1 MLFFWPIRIFILCN
15 YAFDAS
21 ITTVRTLDPTARK
34 IMLVLHFFPC
44 RVWIETAESEVEN
57 VSIRV
62 GITDGNR
69 EFFERFHTAMR
80 EQYPD
85 EIEVYLFPTLSKAL
99 KAVDRFRVRVV
110 LIEPE
115 GLSPSDLP
123 TGGLPKKAYFARL
136 ADRKQDEKDWQNAP
150 SQTEKGPFGDIPVLC
165 RFRSV
170 AEWHDII
177 VREASAL
184 PEAADKAHDSGTP
197 GGAGSGKKSDCRVV
211 LFTSAAGGTGT
222 STAARGFAEC
232 CQRHKR
238 RVLYLDLQTFPDR
251 QAERTEELF
260 TMEDVL
266 LSIRGRRYA
275 PDAVLERALQ
285 SDDEGLITILPPQ
298 NPAALFDMTGEEIAV
313 ILDLVKESHRCT
325 VIVLDLGFDATERIV
340 LPYLTADYVV
350 LVSNGTHIANR
361 KTKQLMELLP
371 AMCTEDPIAL
381 YEKTCLLYNR
391 FRRGQSRVL
400 QTEAL
405 IKLGGIGELDV
416 PDPRD
421 LEAELAVA
429 PAMERLYE
437 RLTRQGG

>member
-1 MLFFWPIRIFILCN
+1 MW
-15 YAFDAS
+15 
-21 ITTVRTLDPTARK
+21 V
-34 IMLVLHFFPC
+34 
-44 RVWIETAESEVEN
+44 ETAESGVET

-62 GITDGNR
+62 GVTDGNR
-69 EFFERFHTAMR
+69 EFFERFHAAMKA
-80 EQYPD
+80 EYHD

-110 LIEPE
+110 LLEP
-115 GLSPSDLP
+115 GSLATADVPD
-123 TGGLPKKAYFARL
+123 GGLPKNAYFVRL
-136 ADRKQDEKDWQNAP
+136 ADRKQDEKDWQNRGP
-150 SQTEKGPFGDIPVLC
+150 ETGDEPFGDVPVLC

-184 PEAADKAHDSGTP
+184 PEAADKAVAEGTQ
-197 GGAGSGKKSDCRVV
+197 GGAAPGKKPDCKVV

-222 STAARGFAEC
+222 STAARGFVEC
-232 CQRHKR
+232 CQRHNR

-251 QAERTEELF
+251 QADRIEDFYTL
-260 TMEDVL
+260 EDVL

-285 SDDEGLITILPPQ
+285 SDEEGVVTILPPQ
-298 NPAALFDMTGEEIAV
+298 NPAAMFDMTGEEIAV

-325 VIVLDLGFDATERIV
+325 IIVLDLEFDATERAV
-340 LPYLTADYVV
+340 LPFLASDYAVV
-350 LVSNGTHIANR
+350 VSNGTPIANR
-361 KTKQLMELLP
+361 KTRQLMDLLP
-371 AMCTEDPIAL
+371 TLCTEDPIAL

-391 FRRGQSRVL
+391 FRKGQGKVL

-416 PDPRD
+416 PDPED
-421 LEAELAVA
+421 LQAELAVA
-429 PAMERLYE
+429 PAMERLYD